1 MPRRPILALLLAL
14 AAPTAGGG
22 ELRIPEVAIPALA
35 AQGATI
41 DTFVPTG
48 WRIESRLDGRIDDDA
63 HADVVLLLRA
73 DDARNVIANHGLG
86 SARLDTNPRMLVVLR
101 ARPPSGYGLLAQDAR
116 LIPRNE
122 NPVMSD
128 PLEEGGLSLANRVL
142 KVTLASFA
150 SAGSWSMGTTTFA
163 FRHQD
168 GCMRLIGYDA
178 RSVHRGSGAVEE
190 TSVNLL
196 TGRAILREGSIESD
210 ASRERR
216 TSTTRR
222 GIVCLQDVGDG
233 FAFDPALGER

>member
-1 MPRRPILALLLAL
+1 MSRPPILALLLAL
-14 AAPTAGGG
+14 AAPAAGGG
-22 ELRIPEVAIPALA
+22 ELRIPEVEIPVLPG
-35 AQGATI
+35 QGASVHA
-41 DTFVPTG
+41 FVPAG
-48 WRIESRLDGRIDDDA
+48 WRIESRLDGRVDDDT

-73 DDARNVIANHGLG
+73 DDARDVIGNEGLG
-86 SARLDTNPRMLVVLR
+86 IARLDTNPRMLVVLR
-101 ARPPSGYGLLAQDAR
+101 AYPPSGYRLLAQDGR

-128 PLEEGGLSLANRVL
+128 PLEDGGLSLAKRVL

-150 SAGSWSMGTTTFA
+150 SAGSWSMGTTAFA

-196 TGRAILREGSIESD
+196 TGRAILREGSVESD

-222 GIVCLQDVGDG
+222 GVVCLQDVGDG
-233 FAFDPALGER
+233 FAFDPEVGER